1 MTKSE
6 MHTAFKIEL
15 DKVESLQYPAF
26 ITAEIDYF
34 FNRAQEQ
41 FIKSRYSGNNPTRTS
56 FEQTQKR
63 IDDLRYLV
71 IEDTLSAV
79 YDDDIVSP
87 PYIGPNVSEKANSY
101 IVDLTD
107 VESTDPYMF
116 LVGEECTITYV
127 DRVTQESINKIQ
139 PITECSSNTYV
150 AQVHDPL
157 SPHKLHYNTA
167 SPLRLI
173 KADYV
178 ELITDGTYSILNYIL
193 RYLKEPT
200 SFTTLLDAE
209 SPDFPNHVHSELVKL
224 AVNIAIENIESP
236 RIQSYPNKVVE
247 ME

>member
-6 MHTAFKIEL
+6 MHIAFKIEL

-26 ITAEIDYF
+26 LSAEIDYF
-34 FNRAQEQ
+34 FDRAQDQ
-41 FIKSRYSGNNPTRTS
+41 FVKSRYSGNNPAGTS

-71 IEDTLSAV
+71 VEDTLSAAF
-79 YDDDIVSP
+79 DDDIVAP
-87 PYIGPNVSEKANSY
+87 PYTGPKVSEKPNCY

-107 VESTDPYMF
+107 LPVTDPYMF
-116 LVGEECTITYV
+116 LVGEECTITYT
-127 DRVTQESINKIQ
+127 DRLTGISVNKIQ

-157 SPHKLHYNTA
+157 SPHRLHYNTA
-167 SPLRLI
+167 SPLRLV
-173 KADYV
+173 KSDYI
-178 ELITDGTYSILNYIL
+178 ELITDGTYSVLNYTI
-193 RYLKEPT
+193 RYLKTPT
-200 SFTTLLDAE
+200 SFATLLTTE
-209 SPDFPNHVHSELVKL
+209 SPDFPNHVHPELVRL

-236 RIQSYPNKVVE
+236 RVQTYPTKVAE